1 MCEKGWTQSIRTQEG
16 LQMGRRGDPEDW
28 RLFVILLRSFK
39 HWQAKQLAEESG
51 VAVNMISLY
60 ETAKE
65 VPSPETVQRLI
76 DAVGFPAAWVE
87 PVITLLRTLRLGIG
101 SGAARD
107 VEDGTDLTAG
117 LEPLLIDSIRLALA
131 PACLELSA
139 LLRREAPATPAT
151 D

>member
-1 MCEKGWTQSIRTQEG
+1 
-16 LQMGRRGDPEDW
+16 MGRRGDPEDW
-28 RLFVILLRSFK
+28 RLFVILLRLLK

-51 VAVNMISLY
+51 VDANLISLY
-60 ETAKE
+60 ETGQK

-76 DAVGFPAAWVE
+76 DAVGFPASWVE
-87 PVITLLRTLRLGIG
+87 PLLGLLRTLRLAVA

-117 LEPLLIDSIRLALA
+117 LEPLLLDSIRLALA

-139 LLRREAPATPAT
+139 LLGEGGSSRRK
-151 D
+151 

>member
-1 MCEKGWTQSIRTQEG
+1 V
-16 LQMGRRGDPEDW
+16 GRRGDPEDW

-51 VAVNMISLY
+51 VDPNMISRY
-60 ETAKE
+60 ETGKE

-87 PVITLLRTLRLGIG
+87 PLITLLRTLRLAVG

-107 VEDGTDLTAG
+107 VEDGADLTAG

-131 PACLELSA
+131 PACLELGA
-139 LLRREAPATPAT
+139 LLRREDPATTSA

>member
-1 MCEKGWTQSIRTQEG
+1 
-16 LQMGRRGDPEDW
+16 MGRRGDPEDW

-39 HWQAKQLAEESG
+39 HWQAKQLAEETG
-51 VAVNMISLY
+51 VDANMISRY
-60 ETAKE
+60 ETGKE

-76 DAVGFPAAWVE
+76 DAVGFPQAWVE
-87 PVITLLRTLRLGIG
+87 PVLTLLRTLRLAIE
-101 SGAARD
+101 SGAARE

-131 PACLELSA
+131 PACLELGA
-139 LLRREAPATPAT
+139 LLRGQAPERPG

>member
-1 MCEKGWTQSIRTQEG
+1 
-16 LQMGRRGDPEDW
+16 MGRRGDPEDW

-87 PVITLLRTLRLGIG
+87 PLITLLRTLRLAVG
-101 SGAARD
+101 SGAAREVSEVSYD
-107 VEDGTDLTAG
+107 ETGLIAG

-131 PACLELSA
+131 PACLELGA
-139 LLRREAPATPAT
+139 LLRGPAPATPPA